1 MSNSPFATE
10 REALNAALMAG
21 TAEIHRTAERVP
33 FMVALFKGELPRE
46 AYAAYLANLWYVY
59 ESLEDCNERLKDDPL
74 VGQLHSPELFRR
86 DALEADLR
94 FFVGEDWRATYPGS
108 PAAKAYA
115 ERIREVAS
123 SFPPAYAPHHW
134 LRYLGYVLGQ
144 DLLRKLVGNAYGIGE
159 EGMNFYS
166 FPQIEEPKVY
176 LRAYHAR
183 MNAIEVDADGLALV
197 IEEGVRAF
205 QLQIDLTE
213 ELAEEYGIAAPA
225 TGEADQLVD
234 ELAKQHP

>member
-10 REALNAALMAG
+10 REALNAAVMSG
-21 TAEIHRTAERVP
+21 TAEIHRKAERVP

-59 ESLEDCNERLKDDPL
+59 EALEEENERLKDNAE
-74 VGQLHSPELFRR
+74 VGQLYSPELFRR
-86 DALEADLR
+86 AGLEADLK

-134 LRYLGYVLGQ
+134 LRTLGYLLGQ
-144 DLLRKLVGNAYGIGE
+144 DLLRKLVGKAYGIGE

-166 FPQIEEPKVY
+166 FPDIEDPKVY
-176 LRAYHAR
+176 LRGYHAR
-183 MNAIEVDADGLALV
+183 MNAVPVDEDGLARV
-197 IEEGVRAF
+197 VEEGNRAF

-213 ELAEEYGIAAPA
+213 ELAAEFGISTP
-225 TGEADQLVD
+225 TSEEADALVD
-234 ELAKQHP
+234 DLAKQHP

>member
-21 TAEIHRTAERVP
+21 TAKIHRKAERVP

-59 ESLEDCNERLKDDPL
+59 EALEDENVRLADDAA
-74 VGQLHSPELFRR
+74 VGQLHSPELWRR
-86 DALEADLR
+86 DALEADLQ

-115 ERIREVAS
+115 ERIREVATT
-123 SFPPAYAPHHW
+123 FPPAYAPHHW

-144 DLLRKLVGNAYGIGE
+144 DLLRKLVGNAYGIGT

-166 FPQIEEPKVY
+166 FPDIEDPKIY
-176 LRAYHAR
+176 LRGYHAR
-183 MNAIEVDADGLALV
+183 MNAIPLDDDGIARV
-197 IEEGVRAF
+197 VEEGSRAF
-205 QLQIDLTE
+205 RLQIDMTE
-213 ELAEEYGIAAPA
+213 EMAVEFGISTP
-225 TGEADQLVD
+225 TSEEADKLVD
-234 ELAKQHP
+234 DLVKQHP